1 MTKNLAT
8 SLDFYF
14 NLIRVGIYFL
24 LPFMIIQSYSVNSH
38 EIRPAIADILIKKD
52 EILIELELNL
62 EIFLADIDASV
73 SSNTDLA
80 ENASQYDRLRTLSS
94 NILAKKFKQNFD
106 KFIGMV
112 TIKTNTRPLILKLMS
127 INVGDSPDLSLPRYS
142 YLRLSAR
149 VEGEDN
155 EVRLGWDQKLGALI
169 VRQINSEGVS
179 QKKIYTGYLKPGQM
193 SGPIHR
199 LGRNPISVNRIILD
213 YIDLGITHI
222 LPKGLDHILFIL
234 GLFFFSHK
242 FSRLAWQITL
252 FTIAHTVTL
261 ALASL
266 ELISLPSSVIEPL
279 IALSICYVGIE
290 NILQKK
296 MGFLRLVIIVIF
308 GLLHGLGFAAVL
320 SEIGLSEARFIASLI
335 GFNIG
340 VEIGQLGVI
349 AVAYFAVGFW
359 FGNHD
364 YYRSLVQIPASIII
378 ALVGGW
384 WFLERIMPF
393 V

>member
-1 MTKNLAT
+1 VTKSLT
-8 SLDFYF
+8 SSLDFYF
-14 NLIRVGIYFL
+14 NLIKVGIYFL

-62 EIFLADIDASV
+62 EIFLADLDASV

-80 ENASQYDRLRTLSS
+80 VNASQYDQVRALNS
-94 NILAKKFKQNFD
+94 IVLAKRFKQNFN

-112 TIKTNTRPLILKLMS
+112 TIKTNARPLILKLIS
-127 INVGDSPDLSLPRYS
+127 INIGDAPDLSLPRYS
-142 YLRLSAR
+142 HLKLSAR
-149 VEGEDN
+149 VEGGDN

-179 QKKIYTGYLKPGQM
+179 KKNIYTGYLKPGQM

-199 LGRNPISVNRIILD
+199 LGRNPISIGKIILD

-222 LPKGLDHILFIL
+222 VPKGLDHILFVL

-266 ELISLPSSVIEPL
+266 ELISLPPSIVEPL
-279 IALSICYVGIE
+279 IALSICYVAIE
-290 NILQKK
+290 NILRKE

-320 SEIGLSEARFIASLI
+320 SEIGLSQTRFITSLI

-349 AVAYFAVGFW
+349 TVAYFAVGFW
-359 FGNHD
+359 FGNRD

-378 ALVGGW
+378 AIVGGW